1 MSVIQIHYV
10 CDQNLNHLVNRFER
24 GSLLST
30 SWFASNY
37 LKLNTEKYQLL
48 IPRDKCEKTVKNIG
62 EDKIWETSN
71 IDLLGI
77 VIDNQ
82 LKFDRHICK
91 LCSNANSK
99 SLDKND

>member
-1 MSVIQIHYV
+1 MMQILYAS
-10 CDQNLNHLVNRFER
+10 DQNLYELINRFER
-24 GSLLST
+24 DSFLST

-37 LKLNTEKYQLL
+37 LKLNTKKYQLL
-48 IPRDKCEKTVKNIG
+48 RSRDKCEKRVKDIG

-71 IDLLGI
+71 IELLGI

-91 LCSNANSK
+91 SCSNANNK
-99 SLDKND
+99 CFDKND